1 MIINSAFGGKEDLY
15 LVYGDTSVT
24 YNQIHGAISTGCT
37 VYCDY
42 YSNAPATPT
51 SSTTHYYFGLY
62 SYFEYNPTMNSYVFT
77 LVGNDT
83 WIGTTVYNSSKIT
96 LSITGA
102 GVNWNIYNS
111 NYLTGMV
118 ATYGTTTYTDISMG
132 SPSVGAESGLW
143 RCKYNNLWHYLQN
156 YGSIDSTT
164 QFQFV
169 ATYYSPT
176 DNCMK
181 ASVLTCTS
189 SGWTNA
195 VYQISNTLAVT
206 YADGTT
212 GTIGT

>member
-1 MIINSAFGGKEDLY
+1 MG
-15 LVYGDTSVT
+15 TP
-24 YNQIHGAISTGCT
+24 GASTET
-37 VYCDY
+37 
-42 YSNAPATPT
+42 
-51 SSTTHYYFGLY
+51 
-62 SYFEYNPTMNSYVFT
+62 
-77 LVGNDT
+77 
-83 WIGTTVYNSSKIT
+83 
-96 LSITGA
+96 
-102 GVNWNIYNS
+102 
-111 NYLTGMV
+111 
-118 ATYGTTTYTDISMG
+118 
-132 SPSVGAESGLW
+132 GLW

-156 YGSIDSTT
+156 YSAIESAT

-181 ASVLTCTS
+181 ASVLTLTS

>member
-1 MIINSAFGGKEDLY
+1 MVGMTMYSSIEITL
-15 LVYGDTSVT
+15 
-24 YNQIHGAISTGCT
+24 AISG
-37 VYCDY
+37 
-42 YSNAPATPT
+42 T
-51 SSTTHYYFGLY
+51 STQ
-62 SYFEYNPTMNSYVFT
+62 
-77 LVGNDT
+77 
-83 WIGTTVYNSSKIT
+83 
-96 LSITGA
+96 
-102 GVNWNIYNS
+102 WNIYTS
-111 NYLTGMV
+111 NPLRSAI
-118 ATYGTTTYTDISMG
+118 ATYGTTAYTDIAMG
-132 SPSVGAESGLW
+132 NPSSSNESGLW

-156 YGSIDSTT
+156 YSSLESTS

-169 ATYYSPT
+169 ATYYSST